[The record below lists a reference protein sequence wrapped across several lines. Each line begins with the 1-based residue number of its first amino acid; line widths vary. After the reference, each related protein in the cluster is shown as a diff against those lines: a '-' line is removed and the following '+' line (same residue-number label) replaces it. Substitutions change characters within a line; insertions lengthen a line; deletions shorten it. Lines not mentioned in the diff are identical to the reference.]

1 MWLLLLALPLQGIA
15 AATMLHCG
23 PGHHGMQA
31 ADAPMAHHDSAEDSD
46 HHHGEAGHVEAAMH
60 AGNGG
65 DHAPSAADIAK
76 LSKFKC
82 SACASCCLGLA
93 LPAAVVA
100 LWMLRGMAFNLSR
113 AIAAGLAVGTTG
125 ALLGELMC
133 GRDAA
138 HIAVFHLSS
147 WTLAAIAVAALS
159 TRLTRRSFAP

>member
-1 MWLLLLALPLQGIA
+1 MRSRLRLALMWLLLLALPLQGIA

-23 PGHHGMQA
+23 PGHHGLQA
-31 ADAPMAHHDSAEDSD
+31 ADAPMAHHDSAENSD

-93 LPAAVVA
+93 LPTAVVA
-100 LWMLRGMAFNLSR
+100 L
-113 AIAAGLAVGTTG
+113 
-125 ALLGELMC
+125 
-133 GRDAA
+133 
-138 HIAVFHLSS
+138 
-147 WTLAAIAVAALS
+147 S
-159 TRLTRRSFAP
+159 TFAPADAPAFVVCVEPVGFFTDGPDRPPRLHLA